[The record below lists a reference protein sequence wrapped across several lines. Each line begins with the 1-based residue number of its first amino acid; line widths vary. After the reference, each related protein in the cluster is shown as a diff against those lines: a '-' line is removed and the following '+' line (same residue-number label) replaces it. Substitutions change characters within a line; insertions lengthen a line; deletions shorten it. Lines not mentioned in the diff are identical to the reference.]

1 MRDLLRIVT
10 RPAGKV
16 KRGVAGS
23 TRGGAD
29 IALDGGVGQRRLVG
43 PHRDAIEPDVFFLCN
58 LREAP
63 FDARPN
69 TQNFSGVEVAA
80 LDGKFERQF
89 MRASSHDVKATWKRT
104 PSGCG

>member
-1 MRDLLRIVT
+1 MRDLLRVVA
-10 RPAGKV
+10 RPAGEV

-43 PHRDAIEPDVFFLCN
+43 LHRDAIEPDVFFLCN

-69 TQNFSGVEVAA
+69 TQNFSGVEIAE
-80 LDGKFERQF
+80 LDRKLLRGR
-89 MRASSHDVKATWKRT
+89 
-104 PSGCG
+104 G